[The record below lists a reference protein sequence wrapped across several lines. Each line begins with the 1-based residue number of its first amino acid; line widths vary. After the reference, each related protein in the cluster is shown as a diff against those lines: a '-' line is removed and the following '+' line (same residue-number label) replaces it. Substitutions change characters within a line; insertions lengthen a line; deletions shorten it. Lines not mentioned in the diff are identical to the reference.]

1 MTSKEKKEPYN
12 KNYTMECYIF
22 NSEKQNPHKK
32 KQPNH
37 PFICMSKRKIFFTH
51 Y

>member
-1 MTSKEKKEPYN
+1 MTSKEKKEPLQY
-12 KNYTMECYIF
+12 KLHYGMLHIQF
-22 NSEKQNPHKK
+22 KKQNPHIKK
-32 KQPNH
+32 KPNH